1 MSTGLDVQINQIRQT
16 LEDKLWTG
24 NDYTAYGRAFRI
36 VRDEGMYPKV
46 FHAGREYDEVLTD
59 DNLDAGSFFDVL
71 PERPY
76 ETNIRASVDIYFW
89 INLRK
94 IFPLITT
101 YRPEEDAIGAIETI
115 LKLTKFH
122 ITGIITT
129 IEAFDLWTN
138 VKMADD
144 MTPWFLLRFTGEV
157 DYKYQA
163 DC

>member
-16 LEDKLWTG
+16 LEDKLWIAK
-24 NDYTAYGRAFRI
+24 DYTAYGRAFRK
-36 VRDEGMYPKV
+36 VVDEGIYPQV
-46 FHAGREYDEVLTD
+46 FHAGREYDDVLTD
-59 DNLDAGSFFDVL
+59 DNLDATSFFDVL

-76 ETNIRASVDIYFW
+76 ETEITASVDLYFM
-89 INLRK
+89 IDLKK

-115 LKLTKFH
+115 LKLTKFR
-122 ITGIITT
+122 ITGIYTT
-129 IEAFDLWTN
+129 IEAFNLWAQ